1 MKTIVS
7 KILYTGILTCTV
19 CAIAACSD
27 DKYDGDPSKD
37 WDGTTTYLESSDD
50 NGFQTY
56 YNPAIGRCGDP
67 MPFYDQKAKEF
78 KVLYLQEYENNG
90 ANYHPYWGV
99 STRDCAN
106 YTSLNEVLPTGTN
119 SSQQDAVLG
128 TGCAFY
134 NEEDGLYYIYYTAF
148 NMLLSNREV
157 IMRATSSDF
166 KTWRKDP
173 SWVLKGADYGYSAI
187 DFRDPQVFKADDG
200 MWHMVISSNLKFA
213 DFKSSNL
220 RDWEHVGSFDM
231 VWDRMCECPDVF
243 EMNGKWYMIYSEA
256 ISWSRK
262 VKYMVADSWD
272 NLKKRFSSKSPT
284 FPSDGREG
292 ILDSRAYYAGKTASD
307 GTDRFIWGWCPIR
320 PNGTNAERNVEVGAD
335 GEPLWAGAL
344 VCHRIVQH
352 EDGTLTLGEVPNIK
366 AKYNKAKEV
375 KVMQQNGF
383 VNGTLSGDGAYVM
396 YNRLG
401 RCNHISFTV
410 TTTEKFGV
418 SLVRSS
424 DAPTY
429 YTMVVNPEDN
439 GSNRKI
445 NFEEEG
451 PKGKG
456 FIASVDSY
464 KFKTPGDNTYKVD
477 IYTDNSVVV
486 MYINDN
492 VCYTQRIYGVNKN
505 CWSIN
510 GYGGDVTISNVA
522 VSQQ

>member
-7 KILYTGILTCTV
+7 QILYTGILTCTMCV
-19 CAIAACSD
+19 MAACSD

-119 SSQQDAVLG
+119 SRQQDAVLG

-173 SWVLKGADYGYSAI
+173 SWVLKGVDYGYSAI

-220 RDWEHVGSFDM
+220 RDWEHVG
-231 VWDRMCECPDVF
+231 
-243 EMNGKWYMIYSEA
+243 
-256 ISWSRK
+256 
-262 VKYMVADSWD
+262 
-272 NLKKRFSSKSPT
+272 
-284 FPSDGREG
+284 
-292 ILDSRAYYAGKTASD
+292 
-307 GTDRFIWGWCPIR
+307 
-320 PNGTNAERNVEVGAD
+320 
-335 GEPLWAGAL
+335 
-344 VCHRIVQH
+344 
-352 EDGTLTLGEVPNIK
+352 
-366 AKYNKAKEV
+366 
-375 KVMQQNGF
+375 
-383 VNGTLSGDGAYVM
+383 
-396 YNRLG
+396 
-401 RCNHISFTV
+401 
-410 TTTEKFGV
+410 
-418 SLVRSS
+418 
-424 DAPTY
+424 
-429 YTMVVNPEDN
+429 
-439 GSNRKI
+439 
-445 NFEEEG
+445 
-451 PKGKG
+451 
-456 FIASVDSY
+456 
-464 KFKTPGDNTYKVD
+464 
-477 IYTDNSVVV
+477 
-486 MYINDN
+486 
-492 VCYTQRIYGVNKN
+492 
-505 CWSIN
+505 
-510 GYGGDVTISNVA
+510 
-522 VSQQ
+522 